1 LLGCL
6 LRRGC
11 LGRSRLRVGLRRL
24 RRLGLSGRLLLL
36 LLDDVGVRLGRLRR
50 LRLNSRGL
58 MLLRCGRLLLLSG

>member
-1 LLGCL
+1 LFGCL

-24 RRLGLSGRLLLL
+24 RRLGLTGRLLL
-36 LLDDVGVRLGRLRR
+36 LLDDVGVRLGRLRG

>member
-24 RRLGLSGRLLLL
+24 RRLGLSGRLLL